1 MQLDDAQ
8 VTTREVTGWK
18 GVHLL
23 HFRGSSCSQKVR
35 ILLAEKGLAWESHPV
50 DLARQK
56 NTEPWFLGINPRG
69 VVPVLVH
76 DGVVHLESNDIME
89 HLDALPSSAEPFF
102 PRSEEERRV
111 VKESLDLEDSLHMDL
126 RTITMG
132 FLFPAFLATKSPST
146 LEAFESGGAPDAKRD
161 AEVAWWRAFAA
172 HGVTRE
178 QAIAST
184 AAFRGA
190 FEALEARLTE
200 HAWLIGDRMSVLEI
214 AWFISVHRLFVAGYP
229 LERHPRLHEHYR
241 ALLARPAFARETDP
255 GALVG
260 AVLSAYGAT
269 RRLRGTT
276 LMDVVGEA
284 A

>member
-1 MQLDDAQ
+1 MQLEDTQ
-8 VTTREVTGWK
+8 VTTREVTSWK

-23 HFRGSSCSQKVR
+23 HFRSSSCSQKVR

-76 DGVVHLESNDIME
+76 DGVVHVESNDIME
-89 HLDALPSSAEPFF
+89 YLDTLPSAVAPFF
-102 PRSEEERRV
+102 PQSDEERRV
-111 VKESLDLEDSLHMDL
+111 VKQSLDLEDSLHMDL

-132 FLFPAFLATKSPST
+132 FLFPAAMATKSPKT
-146 LEAFESGGAPDAKRD
+146 LEAFESGGAPDPKRD
-161 AEVAWWRAFAA
+161 AEVAWWRAFAER
-172 HGVTRE
+172 GVTPG

-184 AAFRGA
+184 VAFRSA
-190 FEALEARLTE
+190 FETLEARLAEGT
-200 HAWLIGDRMSVLEI
+200 WLIGDRISVLEI
-214 AWFISVHRLFVAGYP
+214 AWFISVHRLAQAGYP
-229 LERHPRLHEHYR
+229 LERHPRLDGHYR
-241 ALLARPAFARETDP
+241 ALLARAAFARETDP
-255 GALVG
+255 GAPIR
-260 AVLSAYGAT
+260 AFLSAYGAL